1 MSSGTSKA
9 TKSGLTPLQEAFCH
23 EYLIDFDAG
32 QAYVRAGYKA
42 RPDFAAK
49 NGSRLMGDPKIIMR
63 IQELIE
69 QRARVTDVT
78 AERVILELGR
88 IAFSDLRNYMSW
100 DEYGAAWR
108 ASEKLSDDAAA
119 AIAEIYETERDM
131 EDGGTYRTKRFKLHD
146 KMTALRE
153 LAKHTGISGPA
164 GTGVNVNVN
173 VSPEAEREQQG
184 EMEKL
189 FADID
194 EWREDNALPEEKPE
208 VADKEL
214 G

>member
-1 MSSGTSKA
+1 MPRGA
-9 TKSGLTPLQEAFCH
+9 NAKSGLTPMQEAFCH
-23 EYLIDFDAG
+23 EYLTDLSPG
-32 QAYVRAGYKA
+32 KAYERAGYKG
-42 RPDFAAK
+42 RKDYSSK
-49 NGSRLMGDPKIIMR
+49 NAQRLMSDPKIIMR

-69 QRARVTDVT
+69 QRARTTDVT

-88 IAFSDLRNYMSW
+88 IAFSDLRNYMAW
-100 DEYGAAWR
+100 NEYGATWKG
-108 ASEKLSDDAAA
+108 SGSLSDDAAA

-146 KMTALRE
+146 KMAALRE

-194 EWREDNALPEEKPE
+194 GWREENALPEEKPE
-208 VADKEL
+208 VADRDL

>member
-1 MSSGTSKA
+1 MPRGA
-9 TKSGLTPLQEAFCH
+9 NAKSGLTPMQEAFCH
-23 EYLIDFDAG
+23 EYLTDLSPG
-32 QAYVRAGYKA
+32 KAYERAGYKG
-42 RPDFAAK
+42 RKDYSTK
-49 NGSRLMGDPKIIMR
+49 NAQRLMSDPKIIMR

-69 QRARVTDVT
+69 QRARMTDVT
-78 AERVILELGR
+78 AERVLLEMYR
-88 IAFSDLRNYMSW
+88 IMSAKLTDAMSW
-100 DEYGAAWR
+100 DEKGKTTYVA
-108 ASEKLSDDAAA
+108 SDDLSEDTAA
-119 AIAEIYETERDM
+119 AIAEFYETSREM
-131 EDGGTYRTKRFKLHD
+131 EDGSVYRTRRFRMHD
-146 KMTALRE
+146 KTKMIQE

-194 EWREDNALPEEKPE
+194 DWREENALPEEKPE

-214 G
+214 D